1 MAQRHSR
8 FSIFS
13 QAFREVR
20 HPMLVWSA
28 VMVAVVLLF
37 ALVLLLLL
45 GAALAGGS
53 LARPLPGWLALLLGV
68 SAQGAGLDGARAW
81 WLAAVYNFALP
92 VLMVIYAAR
101 MGSLLMARDEE
112 RGSLGFL
119 LATPL
124 PRSLLVLEK
133 FAALLL
139 LLLVPTA
146 AVWLACALTGYF
158 DPRPALGLFLLG
170 LAFGAPAF
178 ALGAVTGRQ
187 ALSQNIVLAAAL
199 LTFLLDRLVQHSPA
213 EAVLRLLSPFSYY
226 GAIRGDGVIVPAAVL
241 LGLSLLAFVIG
252 WMVFNRRDLRI

>member
-1 MAQRHSR
+1 
-8 FSIFS
+8 
-13 QAFREVR
+13 
-20 HPMLVWSA
+20 MLTWSA
-28 VMVAVVLLF
+28 VMVAVI
-37 ALVLLLLL
+37 LLLLAV
-45 GAALAGGS
+45 AALADAS
-53 LARPLPGWLALLLGV
+53 LARPMPGWLALLLGV
-68 SAQGAGLDGARAW
+68 SAQGAGPDGARAW
-81 WLAAVYNFALP
+81 WLAAAFNFALP

-101 MGSLLMARDEE
+101 QGSLLMARDEE

-124 PRSLLVLEK
+124 PRSLLVVEK

-139 LLLVPTA
+139 VLLVPA
-146 AVWLACALTGYF
+146 VVVWLAGALTGTF
-158 DPRPALGLFLLG
+158 DLRLALGLFLLG

-199 LTFLLDRLVQHSPA
+199 LTFLIDRLVPHSPA
-213 EAVLRLLSPFSYY
+213 EAALRLLSPFSYY
-226 GAIRGDGVIVPAAVL
+226 GAIRADGLIGPAVVL

>member
-8 FSIFS
+8 FSVFS
-13 QAFREVR
+13 QAFREAR
-20 HPMLVWSA
+20 RSMLIWSA
-28 VMVAVVLLF
+28 VMAVV
-37 ALVLLLLL
+37 VLLLLAW
-45 GAALAGGS
+45 AALAGAS
-53 LARPLPGWLALLLGV
+53 LARPMPGWLALLLGA
-68 SAQGAGLDGARAW
+68 SAQGAGPDGTRAW
-81 WLAAVYNFALP
+81 WLAAAFNFALP
-92 VLMVIYAAR
+92 VLIVIYAAR
-101 MGSLLMARDEE
+101 MGSMLMARDEE

-124 PRSLLVLEK
+124 PRSLLVVEK

-139 LLLVPTA
+139 LLLIPAA

-187 ALSQNIVLAAAL
+187 ALSQNIMLAGAL
-199 LTFLLDRLVQHSPA
+199 LTFLIDRLVQGSPA
-213 EAVLRLLSPFSYY
+213 EAALRLLSPFSYY
-226 GAIRGDGVIVPAAVL
+226 GAIRGDEMIVPAMVL
-241 LGLSLLAFVIG
+241 LGLSLMAFVIG